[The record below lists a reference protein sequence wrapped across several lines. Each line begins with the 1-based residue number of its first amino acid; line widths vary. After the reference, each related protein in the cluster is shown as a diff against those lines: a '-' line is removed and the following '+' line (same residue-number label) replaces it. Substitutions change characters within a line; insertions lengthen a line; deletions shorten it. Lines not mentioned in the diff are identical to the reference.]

1 MYEQLCFTFKIQIY
15 FNFYRQKIS
24 QRTEPISKINEH
36 ALAQVGSGESTS
48 DAKKVL
54 MEDLLQ
60 AIAEKPRLRALP
72 TAVKQVK
79 KRGKTLQT
87 PLEKPQALRV
97 FKKKKF
103 LLWQTKIHVEYF

>member
-1 MYEQLCFTFKIQIY
+1 MFYNKTCVFSCF
-15 FNFYRQKIS
+15 RQKIS

-36 ALAQVGSGESTS
+36 ALAQVGSGEATS
-48 DAKKVL
+48 NAKKVL

-72 TAVKQVK
+72 TAIKQVK
-79 KRGKTLQT
+79 KRGKPLET

-97 FKKKKF
+97 FLK
-103 LLWQTKIHVEYF
+103 LT